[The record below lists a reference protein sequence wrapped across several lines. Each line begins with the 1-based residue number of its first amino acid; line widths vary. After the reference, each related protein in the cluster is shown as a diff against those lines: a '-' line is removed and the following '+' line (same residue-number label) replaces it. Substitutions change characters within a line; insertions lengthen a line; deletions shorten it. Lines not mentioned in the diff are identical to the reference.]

1 VRLVLLISR
10 SSWRREIVRTRLLGA
25 LSVRPDRGG
34 IMTIKKTLVAML
46 AMAIAIAF
54 SPLPQLQAAT
64 LGPNSQP
71 GSENSIEFVQAKKKA
86 KKGKKKKGKKKKAK
100 KAGKSCGT
108 YMYRKGGKCLD
119 ARNKK

>member
-1 VRLVLLISR
+1 
-10 SSWRREIVRTRLLGA
+10 
-25 LSVRPDRGG
+25 
-34 IMTIKKTLVAML
+34 MTIKKTLVAML

-86 KKGKKKKGKKKKAK
+86 KKGKKKKAK